1 MNYSIENVSKDF
13 FVGRRSAPVLDGV
26 SLTVTAG
33 EHLSV
38 LGSSGAGKTTLFRLL
53 NATLRPTRGAVRV
66 DGCDFGVM
74 SSAEL
79 RGARRRIGT
88 IYQQHNL
95 VPSLTSLQN
104 TLCGCLGRWSMA
116 QTVRSIFHPAKADV
130 QEALHALELVGLAD
144 KRLSRADE
152 LSGGQQQRLAI
163 ARVLMQKPEVILA
176 DEPIASLDRA
186 LADEIISLL
195 VRVGSEGQ
203 RTLIVALHKVE
214 LALEHFPRVI
224 GLGEGKMRFDL
235 PSNTVHEDVLQ
246 DLYGKHTAGAVNR
259 LRTESVSNVNSAALD
274 NELFLRGR
282 VVTPRRAAALVAAV
296 LVLVICWE
304 VAGVRLSTVFFGPP
318 RLALCGRCCTDFF
331 PSGSF
336 VWILARCISGAVHH
350 AGYRNCWNISFGAD
364 CHSACDIIDTHL
376 MAARNLMVWPT

>member
-13 FVGRRSAPVLDGV
+13 FVGHRSTLALDGV
-26 SLTVTAG
+26 SLAVAAG

-53 NATLRPTRGAVRV
+53 NATLRPTRGSVRV
-66 DGCDFGVM
+66 DGCDFGRM
-74 SSAEL
+74 SSPEL

-116 QTVRSIFHPAKADV
+116 QTVRSIFRPGATDV
-130 QEALHALELVGLAD
+130 QEATHALELVGLAD
-144 KRLSRADE
+144 KRLARADE

-195 VRVGSEGQ
+195 VRVGSEGK

-224 GLGEGKMRFDL
+224 GLGEGRMRFDL
-235 PSNTVHEDVLQ
+235 PSNTVQEGVLQ
-246 DLYGKHTAGAVNR
+246 DLYGKHGQEA
-259 LRTESVSNVNSAALD
+259 LRVQDED
-274 NELFLRGR
+274 RFQRE
-282 VVTPRRAAALVAAV
+282 
-296 LVLVICWE
+296 
-304 VAGVRLSTVFFGPP
+304 FGCS
-318 RLALCGRCCTDFF
+318 R
-331 PSGSF
+331 
-336 VWILARCISGAVHH
+336 
-350 AGYRNCWNISFGAD
+350 
-364 CHSACDIIDTHL
+364 
-376 MAARNLMVWPT
+376 

>member
-13 FVGRRSAPVLDGV
+13 FAGRRSTPALDRV
-26 SLTVTAG
+26 SLAVPAG

-53 NATLRPTRGAVRV
+53 NATLRPTRGSVRA

-74 SSAEL
+74 STAEL

-116 QTVRSIFHPAKADV
+116 QTVRSIFHPAATDV
-130 QEALHALELVGLAD
+130 QDAMHALELVGLAD
-144 KRLSRADE
+144 KRFSRADE

-195 VRVGSEGQ
+195 VRVGSEGK
-203 RTLIVALHKVE
+203 RTLIVALHTVE
-214 LALEHFPRVI
+214 VALEHFPRVI
-224 GLGEGKMRFDL
+224 GLGEGRMRFDL

-246 DLYGKHTAGAVNR
+246 DLYGKHRQDAR
-259 LRTESVSNVNSAALD
+259 
-274 NELFLRGR
+274 R
-282 VVTPRRAAALVAAV
+282 VQDEDPFQR
-296 LVLVICWE
+296 E
-304 VAGVRLSTVFFGPP
+304 FGCS
-318 RLALCGRCCTDFF
+318 R
-331 PSGSF
+331 
-336 VWILARCISGAVHH
+336 
-350 AGYRNCWNISFGAD
+350 
-364 CHSACDIIDTHL
+364 
-376 MAARNLMVWPT
+376 